1 VNAALTCSIFRD
13 RLGLDEEGRLTID
26 LKDLRMT
33 GVTESPM
40 TTNYTTTELL
50 AILFGRISQ
59 LTDLFVGSHVIDC
72 VIAVPHWLDQS
83 SRAEIILAAETAGLK
98 VLSLQSD
105 LGAISVH
112 YAMNRR
118 AETDDSAVHVLFVDQ
133 GETHAQ
139 FGVVTFA
146 KDTKNS
152 NKAAHFS
159 QATVK
164 SVEWVEV
171 GGRDLDTA
179 ILDHVIAKYGVKG
192 LEQRPRV
199 LALAR
204 KQIKRVKEVLSA
216 NKEAHFT
223 VRARDI
229 LTKLGNS

>member
-1 VNAALTCSIFRD
+1 MSAVLTRSIFRD
-13 RLGLDEEGRLTID
+13 RLGLDEEGRLTVD
-26 LKDLRMT
+26 LKDLQMT
-33 GVTESPM
+33 SVTESPM
-40 TTNYTTTELL
+40 PTNYTTTELL

-59 LTDLFVGSHVIDC
+59 LTDRFVGSHVVDC

-83 SRAEIILAAETAGLK
+83 TRAEITLAAEAAGLK

-112 YAMNRR
+112 YATNRR
-118 AETDDSAVHVLFVDQ
+118 AETEDSAVHVLFVDQ

-146 KDTKNS
+146 KDAKNS
-152 NKAAHFS
+152 KATHFS

-164 SVEWVEV
+164 SAEWVEV
-171 GGRDLDTA
+171 GGRDLDNA

-192 LEQRPRV
+192 LEQRPRA

-204 KQIKRVKEVLSA
+204 KQIKRVKEVLTA

-223 VRARDI
+223 VRARDV
-229 LTKLGNS
+229 LTKLGNV